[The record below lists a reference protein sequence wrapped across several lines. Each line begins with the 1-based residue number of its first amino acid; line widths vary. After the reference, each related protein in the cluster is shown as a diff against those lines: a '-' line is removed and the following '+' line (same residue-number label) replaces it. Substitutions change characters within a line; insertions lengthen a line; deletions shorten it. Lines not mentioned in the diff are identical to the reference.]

1 MLKRLALGAVLAAST
16 VLAVAPAFADWDHH
30 HWRDRHWRHYDDRGP
45 YVYTSPGYYTYAP
58 PPAVY
63 APAPVYPGF
72 SLNFSF

>member
-1 MLKRLALGAVLAAST
+1 MLKTLALGVVLAAST
-16 VLAVAPAFADWDHH
+16 VMAVAPAYADWDRR
-30 HWRDRHWRHYDDRGP
+30 HWRDRHWRTYDRGP
-45 YVYTSPGYYTYAP
+45 YVYTAPNVYYYTP